1 MNNYYVYAYIN
12 KSTGLPYYIGKGKGG
27 RAYDKHGRVKVPKD
41 RSKIVFCE
49 TNLTNIGAYAIERR
63 LIRWFGRKNIDE
75 NGILLNI
82 QEGGEG
88 SHGVKHTEDTRR
100 RMSLTRAEK
109 AKDGSLPVFKKSV
122 REKISYSLRNSVRD
136 FTNQRNKQLELLKE
150 NKHIFI
156 GLNEKRVKEGT
167 HNWQDKDE
175 ARKRNQKRID
185 EGTHNFLSNK
195 GTVNVVDPDGNT
207 KRIESATYREQKH
220 TNYYVSVRSYE
231 GQKRVKERSNEA
243 YN

>member
-27 RAYDKHGRVKVPKD
+27 RAYDDHGRVKVPKD
-41 RSKIVFCE
+41 RTKIVFCE
-49 TNLTNIGAYAIERR
+49 TNLTNVGACAIERR

-88 SHGVKHTEDTRR
+88 SQNIKHSSETRNK
-100 RMSLTRAEK
+100 MSKTHKNMVENGSHHILSESTRNKILKTKKDCTYDYSSQRKK
-109 AKDGSLPVFKKSV
+109 AK
-122 REKISYSLRNSVRD
+122 
-136 FTNQRNKQLELLKE
+136 ELFQSGT
-150 NKHIFI
+150 HPFI
-156 GLNEKRVKEGT
+156 GLNEKRIKEGT

-175 ARKRNQKRID
+175 ARKRNQKRIN
-185 EGTHNFLSNK
+185 EGTHNFLKNK

-207 KRIESATYREQKH
+207 KRVKSSEYKDQKH
-220 TNYYVSVRSYE
+220 TNHYVSVRSYE
-231 GQKRVKERSNEA
+231 GQRRLKERSNET